1 MSPRLLRSLSLAAV
15 VAASA
20 MLAAPGSAQPPVV
33 DCSTPRKAALTFLG
47 NLQDDNE
54 HPDDAIRC
62 FDWEGGGI
70 DRRRARIEAARHLK
84 AVLDQRGL
92 YIDVEAIP
100 DTPEV
105 DDEALQDGKI
115 PLARRLPEIHLVKED
130 DQWVLSAQ
138 SVRAIAGLYE
148 ETFTFDVQGFVD
160 QLPDWAKME
169 PLPGLALWQ
178 LLGLFLAFLG
188 GMLVRFLV
196 ARVLFSWVRRLLKK
210 RDMKF
215 DFDVLMSAANPIGTI
230 AMTAFLWWSIPL
242 LRFSVRVNQVTT
254 IALRVMAAVAAVL
267 LVYRLVDFGAD
278 IFARR
283 AEKTETKLDDQIVP
297 LIRKS
302 LKVFV
307 VAVGFIFVLQNL
319 DVDVG
324 SLLAG
329 VSLGGLAFTLAARD
343 TVANLFGSISIF
355 ADQPFQVGDWV
366 LIDGHEGVVT
376 EVGMR
381 STRIRT
387 FYDSVIAIPNS
398 VVANAAVDNYGQR
411 RYRRCLVTLGLTYDT
426 HPEQMQAF
434 VEGVR
439 AILKA
444 NPKVRQDSY
453 EVHFNNF
460 GNSALE
466 VLLYFFFKVDS
477 YSEEMKQRMNVFLEV
492 MRLADAIGVSFAFPT
507 QTLHLE
513 TVATETEIPGQPNPS
528 KDELTQL
535 AAAFGPGGERSRPD
549 STPLTNGFLPGTA
562 TAKGSDAE
570 AGEG

>member
-1 MSPRLLRSLSLAAV
+1 MDARLRLSALALVLAV
-15 VAASA
+15 LPFAGSSVAA
-20 MLAAPGSAQPPVV
+20 AQPPVV

-47 NLQDDNE
+47 NLQDDAD
-54 HPDDAIRC
+54 HPEDAIRC

-70 DRRRARIEAARHLK
+70 ERRSAKIEAARHLQ
-84 AVLDQRGL
+84 AVLDQLGL
-92 YIDVEAIP
+92 YIDMDAIP

-105 DDEALQDGKI
+105 ADEETDGGKI
-115 PLARRLPEIHLVKED
+115 PLASRLPEIHLVKEGD
-130 DQWVLSAQ
+130 EWVISGP
-138 SVRAIAGLYE
+138 SVHAIEGLYD
-148 ETFTFDVQGFVD
+148 ETFTYDVQAVVD
-160 QLPDWAKME
+160 ELPDWAKLE
-169 PLPGLALWQ
+169 PLPGMALWQ
-178 LLGLFLAFLG
+178 LLGLFLAFFG
-188 GMLVRFLV
+188 GMFVRFLV
-196 ARVLFSWVRRLLKK
+196 SRVLFSWVRRLLKA

-215 DFDVLMSAANPIGTI
+215 DFDVLLRAANPIGTL
-230 AMTAFLWWSIPL
+230 AMTAFLWWLIPL
-242 LRFSVRVNQVTT
+242 LRFSVRVNQVTM
-254 IALRVMAAVAAVL
+254 IALRVMAAAAAVM

-366 LIDGHEGVVT
+366 LIDGHEGVVE

-460 GNSALE
+460 GDSALE
-466 VLLYFFFKVDS
+466 VLLYFFFKVES
-477 YSEEMKQRMNVFLEV
+477 YSDEMKQRMNVFLEV
-492 MRLADAIGVSFAFPT
+492 MRLAEAIGVSFAFPT
-507 QTLHLE
+507 RTLHLD
-513 TVATETEIPGQPNPS
+513 TRATETEIPGQPNPTVEDLA
-528 KDELTQL
+528 KL
-535 AAAFGPGGERSRPD
+535 AAAFGPGGDRSRPD
-549 STPLTNGFLPGTA
+549 STPLTSGFLAGDD

-570 AGEG
+570 AEG